1 MKKILCFCLVLLI
14 CSLTA
19 FAAQTHIVQKGDSL
33 WKIAVRYEVG
43 LSELITANPQ
53 FRDPNLIYPGDTVV
67 IPVKDAQIDAME
79 KRVFEL
85 VNQERSAHG
94 LKALAYDWQVARV
107 AGYKA
112 CDMRDTGYF
121 NHTSPVYGS
130 PFDMLRNFG
139 ISFTAAGENI
149 AKGQRTAEAV
159 MQGWMNSQGHRANI
173 LNANYTKIGV
183 GYCAG
188 RGGPYWVQMFVRDM
202 Q

>member
-1 MKKILCFCLVLLI
+1 MALKRILCFCMGMLL

-19 FAAQTHIVQKGDSL
+19 FAAQTYTVQKGDSL
-33 WKIAVRYEVG
+33 WKIAVQYEVG
-43 LSELITANPQ
+43 LSELIAANPQ
-53 FRDPNLIYPGDTVV
+53 FSNPNLIYPGDAVV

-85 VNQERSAHG
+85 VNQERAANG

-130 PFDMLRNFG
+130 PFEMLRNFG

-149 AKGQRTAEAV
+149 AKGQRTAETV

-188 RGGPYWVQMFVRDM
+188 QGGPYWVQMFIR
-202 Q
+202 